1 MTFWFFWNVNKNSL
15 QIYKYT
21 EVSLPI
27 PMIVIKKGTDDDTQ
41 CTKSLYVTILIIT
54 LIQSKLIKGIKIGQ
68 NFTTDDN

>member
-27 PMIVIKKGTDDDTQ
+27 PMIVIKKALMMIHSVQ
-41 CTKSLYVTILIIT
+41 SLCTLLY
-54 LIQSKLIKGIKIGQ
+54 
-68 NFTTDDN
+68 